1 MQRVCTSVLFIVNG
15 RPKRKVVWLSL
26 VNVHHIKA
34 AINTL
39 RSCNW
44 LYKHVPDSSVDE
56 STKHI
61 IEVANNA
68 TSKMLEKASDNE
80 AFRLTQLGTNCPL
93 PLQYKLV
100 SVREEP
106 IDNTAS

>member
-1 MQRVCTSVLFIVNG
+1 M
-15 RPKRKVVWLSL
+15 
-26 VNVHHIKA
+26 NVHHIKA

-44 LYKHVPDSSVDE
+44 LYKHVQDSSVDE

-68 TSKMLEKASDNE
+68 TSKMLEKASDN
-80 AFRLTQLGTNCPL
+80 AFQAYTIRNLDN
-93 PLQYKLV
+93 KL
-100 SVREEP
+100 STT
-106 IDNTAS
+106 TAIQTGQCEGGAYRQ

>member
-1 MQRVCTSVLFIVNG
+1 M
-15 RPKRKVVWLSL
+15 
-26 VNVHHIKA
+26 NVHHIKA

-44 LYKHVPDSSVDE
+44 LYKHVQDSSVDE

-68 TSKMLEKASDNE
+68 TSKMLSDNE
-80 AFRLTQLGTNCPL
+80 AFQVYTIRSQLSTT
-93 PLQYKLV
+93 
-100 SVREEP
+100 
-106 IDNTAS
+106 TAIQTGQCEGGAYRQ